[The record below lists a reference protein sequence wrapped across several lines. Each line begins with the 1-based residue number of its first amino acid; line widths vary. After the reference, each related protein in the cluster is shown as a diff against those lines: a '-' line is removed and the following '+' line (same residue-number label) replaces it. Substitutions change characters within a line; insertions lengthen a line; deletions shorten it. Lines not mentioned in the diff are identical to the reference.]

1 MNILSRL
8 DTYTGKLEGTDRGR
22 ICTEQVL
29 LTDIVRP
36 PEISSKSRV
45 AVFPA
50 ILGLVATAGS
60 CFILALQF
68 LVSDVL
74 PRQAKELEA
83 AISSYKADMQDAA
96 CNKQHTCS
104 LVSSLVVLQF
114 LACHSCS
121 VEVSGRVMGAN
132 LKAKCSEYL
141 FSFGNQLQIQ
151 WKVPWKLLTRSSK
164 DRQPRTD
171 W

>member
-8 DTYTGKLEGTDRGR
+8 DPYAGKLEGTDRER

-36 PEISSKSRV
+36 PEISSKSR
-45 AVFPA
+45 
-50 ILGLVATAGS
+50 VATAGS

-104 LVSSLVVLQF
+104 LVSSLVLLQF

-151 WKVPWKLLTRSSK
+151 
-164 DRQPRTD
+164 
-171 W
+171 